1 MNNIKVCINNISGLT
16 RLLLFTI
23 LTGIIGC
30 NQNGAPDVSEIPV
43 NVKIE
48 RFDQFLF
55 EQLDTTSSNK
65 SFGHMQAAYPGFA
78 NDFMVHIL
86 GLPSISQPVSDSIS
100 GFTFSELQRFIQ
112 LTRPVYDSISL
123 RFRETAGLQ
132 KELNQA
138 FKYVRYYFPEYKVP
152 QVIIYV
158 GPFNAP
164 GVAITSNAIAL
175 GLQLF
180 AGKNFSYY
188 TSQQAQELFPLYI
201 SRTFEPAYISV
212 NSMKAVAADLHP
224 DDSRGKPMI
233 EQIIE
238 KGKQWYLANKFLPG
252 YSDSLLT
259 GYTQQQLDWCRENE
273 GLIWNFFLQST
284 DIYTTE
290 QGIIKDYIGEAPSTP
305 GMPDSSPGNIGQWV
319 GWQIVKKYVEKNA
332 DIKPA
337 DIMKT
342 ETKEI
347 FAVSKYKP
355 K

>member
-1 MNNIKVCINNISGLT
+1 MISGLK
-16 RLLLFTI
+16 RLLLLI
-23 LTGIIGC
+23 VLTGVISC
-30 NQNGAPDVSEIPV
+30 NENEAPDVSGIPV

-55 EQLDTTSSNK
+55 EQLDTTSPGK
-65 SFGHMQAAYPGFA
+65 SFMQMQDAYPVFA

-86 GLPSISQPVSDSIS
+86 GLPPISQPVSDSIS

-123 RFRETAGLQ
+123 RLRETEGLQ
-132 KELNQA
+132 KELNLA
-138 FKYVRYYFPEYKVP
+138 FKYVRYYYPEYKVP
-152 QVIIYV
+152 QVITYV

-164 GVAITSNAIAL
+164 GVAITSNAMAI

-180 AGKNFSYY
+180 AGKDFSYY

-201 SRTFEPAYISV
+201 SRTFEPDYISV
-212 NSMKAVAADLHP
+212 NCMKAVAADLHP
-224 DDSRGKPMI
+224 DDSRGKAMI
-233 EQIIE
+233 EQMIE

-252 YSDSLLT
+252 YADSLLT
-259 GYTQQQLDWCRENE
+259 GYTQQQLIWCKENE

-290 QGIIKDYIGEAPSTP
+290 QGIIKDYIGESPSTP
-305 GMPDSSPGNIGQWV
+305 GMPESSPGNIGQWV
-319 GWQIVKKYVEKNA
+319 GWQIVKRYAEKNT

-337 DIMKT
+337 NIMKT
-342 ETKEI
+342 QAKEI
-347 FAVSKYKP
+347 FGVSKYKP
-355 K
+355 R

>member
-1 MNNIKVCINNISGLT
+1 MNNILSLT
-16 RLLLFTI
+16 RLLLCVF
-23 LTGIIGC
+23 LTSVISC
-30 NQNGAPDVSEIPV
+30 NQSEAPDVSGIPV

-55 EQLDTTSSNK
+55 EQIDTTSAGK
-65 SFGHMQAAYPGFA
+65 IFVQMQAAYPGFA
-78 NDFMVHIL
+78 NDFIVHIL
-86 GLPSISQPVSDSIS
+86 GLPPVSQPVHDSIS
-100 GFTFSELQRFIQ
+100 GFAFSELQRFIQ

-123 RFRETAGLQ
+123 KFRKTEELQ
-132 KELNQA
+132 KELKLA
-138 FKYVRYYFPEYKVP
+138 FKYVRYYYPEYKVP
-152 QVIIYV
+152 QVITYV

-164 GVAITSNAIAL
+164 GVAITSNAIAI

-180 AGKNFSYY
+180 AGKDFSYY

-212 NSMKAVAADLHP
+212 NCMKAVAGDLHS

-233 EQIIE
+233 EQMIE
-238 KGKQWYLANKFLPG
+238 KGKQWYLANQFLPG
-252 YSDSLLT
+252 YADSLLT
-259 GYTQQQLDWCRENE
+259 GYTQQQLIWCRENE

-290 QGIIKDYIGEAPSTP
+290 QSIIKDYIGEAPTTP

-319 GWQIVKKYVEKNA
+319 GWQIVKKYAEKNT
-332 DIKPA
+332 DIKPV

-342 ETKEI
+342 EAKEI

-355 K
+355 R